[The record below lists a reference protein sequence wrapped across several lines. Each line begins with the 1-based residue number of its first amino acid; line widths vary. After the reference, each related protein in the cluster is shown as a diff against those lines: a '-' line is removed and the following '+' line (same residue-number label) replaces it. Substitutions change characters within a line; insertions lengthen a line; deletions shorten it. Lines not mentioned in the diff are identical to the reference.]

1 MTESKTLGN
10 EKSRTESNIRRLLI
24 SIILKPNNIWLTD
37 LHKIDEWKPPS
48 LAQNVPTSLTQQVIP
63 QNVSGRCFVWSNYK
77 TFSKCKLGLK
87 DIHYL
92 PLSLGNS
99 SPDTK
104 HRYINHYQSFDVD
117 GDGGESDGGHLLWA
131 HPWRQI
137 VSPFLNE
144 FRNKYS
150 QN

>member
-24 SIILKPNNIWLTD
+24 SIFLKPNNIWLTD

-87 DIHYL
+87 RYSL
-92 PLSLGNS
+92 PTLEPWQFLTRHKTSLYKS
-99 SPDTK
+99 LPVIWC
-104 HRYINHYQSFDVD
+104 RWWWWW
-117 GDGGESDGGHLLWA
+117 EW
-131 HPWRQI
+131 WW
-137 VSPFLNE
+137 PFVVGTSLKTDCITI
-144 FRNKYS
+144 FKWI
-150 QN
+150 QK